1 MARQRSPN
9 RDKAFDIWKE
19 SGGEILLKDIA
30 AQLEISESQVRK
42 WKSQDKW
49 EQSQKVALPKTKSNA
64 TIEKETVI
72 KQNNELVESV
82 VVNQELNDKQR
93 LFCLHFVKCFN
104 ATKAYQKAYGC
115 SYATAGSNGYAL
127 LQKTEIQAEIQRL
140 KRAKLNQAMMEPE
153 DIFQKYMDIAFA
165 DITDFVEFG
174 QEEVPVMTTMGPVK
188 GPDGEIMTEMVNV
201 IRFNPSTAVDGT
213 IITEVKHGKNGS
225 SIKLADRMKALDW
238 LTDHMDM
245 ATPEQKAK
253 VEKLQAETDRLKAD
267 KGEDIG
273 DIIFTGEDDL
283 E

>member
-49 EQSQKVALPKTKSNA
+49 EQPQKVALPKTKSNA

-127 LQKTEIQAEIQRL
+127 LQKTAIQEEINRL
-140 KRAKLNQAMMEPE
+140 KQVKLQQSMLAEE
-153 DIFQKYMDIAFA
+153 DIFQRYMDIAFA
-165 DITDFVEFG
+165 DMSDYVQIIDG
-174 QEEVPVMTTMGPVK
+174 QAVFNDSVM
-188 GPDGEIMTEMVNV
+188 
-201 IRFNPSTAVDGT
+201 FDGT
-213 IITEVKHGKNGS
+213 LIRKFSMGKTT
-225 SIKLADRMKALDW
+225 SIELHDQMRALDW
-238 LTDHMDM
+238 LTDHMGM
-245 ATPEQKAK
+245 ATAEQRARI
-253 VEKLQAETDRLKAD
+253 EKLHAETSRMNAD
-267 KGEDIG
+267 KGSGGNVINFIED
-273 DIIFTGEDDL
+273 EL
-283 E
+283 PE